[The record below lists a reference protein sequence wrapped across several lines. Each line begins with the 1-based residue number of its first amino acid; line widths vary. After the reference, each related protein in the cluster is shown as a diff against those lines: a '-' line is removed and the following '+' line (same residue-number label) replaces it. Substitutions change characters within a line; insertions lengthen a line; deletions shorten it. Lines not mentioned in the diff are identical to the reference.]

1 MTLKLDQDLR
11 SIQEMR
17 QAVSRAKKA
26 QQKFMSFS
34 QEKIDAIVEA
44 IAKAAYR
51 QSEKL
56 AKMAVEETGMGVV
69 EHKVL
74 KNHVGSMDVYHS
86 IKNEKTIGVIHE
98 DSVNKLMEI
107 AYPYGVIAAIIPT
120 TNPTSTAMYKTLIAL
135 KAGNAI
141 VVSPHPRAKRCTV
154 ETLKICHEAAI
165 KAGAPEGLIGW
176 ISEPSMEATQQLM
189 THRDVDLILSTGGGG
204 LVRAA
209 YSSGKPA
216 YGVGPGNV
224 PVYIEKSC
232 DVKKAVK
239 MIVDSKTFDNGTIC
253 ATEQAIV
260 VDQSIKE
267 QVASEMERNGAYFL
281 NAEEKRKLERL
292 ILPAG
297 NGRVSPDIVGK
308 PAVKIAE
315 MAGVKVPDGTRL
327 LVAEEN
333 QAGKDVPFSLEKL
346 APIFAL
352 YTVANEQDALNRCL
366 DILNLGG
373 RGHSF
378 AIHTQ
383 DDRVVRTFSEKMP
396 VSRVLVN
403 TLSSIGAVGATTAL
417 EPSMTLGCGAYG
429 GNISSDNITA
439 RHLYNVKRVAY
450 GIKEVEVPQPGSSY
464 EVQSGQVSQL
474 DQMVKNVFLNVS
486 SDEER
491 DINVER
497 IERLVKQVLK
507 EYQNQ

>member
-34 QEKIDAIVEA
+34 QEKIDGIVEA

-69 EHKVL
+69 EHKVM
-74 KNHVGSMDVYHS
+74 KNHVGSMDVYNS

-98 DSVNKLMEI
+98 DTTNKVKEI
-107 AYPYGVIAAIIPT
+107 AYPFGVVAAIIPT
-120 TNPTSTAMYKTLIAL
+120 TNPTSTAMFKTLISL

-141 VVSPHPRAKRCTV
+141 VVSPHPRAKKCTV
-154 ETLKICHEAAI
+154 ETLKVCRQAAI
-165 KAGAPEGLIGW
+165 DAGAPDGLIGW
-176 ISEPSMEATQQLM
+176 ITEPSMEATNQLM
-189 THRDVDLILSTGGGG
+189 SHRNVNLILSTGGGG

-224 PVYIEKSC
+224 PVYIEKTA
-232 DVKKAVK
+232 DVKKSVK

-253 ATEQAIV
+253 ATEQSIV
-260 VDQSIKE
+260 VDSSVKDTAVQEFKS
-267 QVASEMERNGAYFL
+267 NGSYFL
-281 NAEEKRKLERL
+281 NKEEKEKLEKV
-292 ILPAG
+292 ISPGAG
-297 NGRVSPDIVGK
+297 KINPDIVGK
-308 PAVKIAE
+308 SAVTIAKMGGVSVPA
-315 MAGVKVPDGTRL
+315 DTRL
-327 LVAEEN
+327 LIAEED
-333 QAGKDVPFSLEKL
+333 QVGKEVPFSLEKL
-346 APIFAL
+346 APVFAM
-352 YTVANEQDALNRCL
+352 YTAGSQGDAKARCL
-366 DILNLGG
+366 ELLNLGG

-378 AIHTQ
+378 ALHTNN
-383 DDRVVRTFSEKMP
+383 DKVVEEFGEAMP

-417 EPSMTLGCGAYG
+417 APSMTLGCGAYG

-439 RHLYNVKRVAY
+439 RHLFNVKRVAHA
-450 GIKEVEVPQPGSSY
+450 IKEVEVPKPGSGSG
-464 EVQSGQVSQL
+464 VSSGQINNLNS
-474 DQMVKNVFLNVS
+474 MVKDAFINSNAGS
-486 SDEER
+486 SEAIDS
-491 DINVER
+491 NK
-497 IERLVKQVLK
+497 IEALVKQVLR